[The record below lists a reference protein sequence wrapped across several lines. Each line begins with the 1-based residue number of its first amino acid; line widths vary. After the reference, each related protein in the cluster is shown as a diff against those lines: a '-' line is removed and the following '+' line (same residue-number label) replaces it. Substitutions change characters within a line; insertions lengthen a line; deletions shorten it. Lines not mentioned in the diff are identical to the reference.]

1 MTATDATALVA
12 PRAGAGSIA
21 IMGSSAAPGELSD
34 EALLAGLVFGDAEA
48 ARLFLGRFQSR
59 VFGLA
64 LTILHDSVLA
74 EDIAQEAFLRAWKH
88 GPTYDPRRGTVAA
101 WLLRI
106 TRNLAIDALRLRRA
120 EVTDPDVLAALAPPS
135 DASVEEAVLTSEAA
149 AAVRQALRGLPEEQ
163 RRALMLAAFFGRT
176 AEEISRS
183 EAIPL
188 GTAKTRI
195 RLGLRRVRALLPT
208 PAEET

>member
-1 MTATDATALVA
+1 MTA
-12 PRAGAGSIA
+12 
-21 IMGSSAAPGELSD
+21 MGSTVLVGGGAPAGRLGRPRMAAEGLSD
-34 EALLAGLVFGDAEA
+34 EALLAGLTFGDPEA
-48 ARLFLGRFQSR
+48 GRAFVQRFQSR

-64 LTILHDSVLA
+64 LTILRDPVLA

-88 GPTYDPRRGTVAA
+88 GPSYDPRRGTVTA

-120 EVTDPDVLAALAPPS
+120 EVMDPDVLSALAPPA
-135 DASVEEAVLTSEAA
+135 DVNVEDTALAREAA
-149 AAVRQALRGLPEEQ
+149 DAVRRALRDLPEEQ

-176 AEEISRS
+176 AEEISRA

-195 RLGLRRVRALLPT
+195 RLGLRRVRAMLPT
-208 PAEET
+208 PAEEA

>member
-1 MTATDATALVA
+1 MASA
-12 PRAGAGSIA
+12 PPPDG
-21 IMGSSAAPGELSD
+21 LSD
-34 EALLAGLVFGDAEA
+34 DALLAGLTFGDPEA
-48 ARLFLGRFQSR
+48 GRVFVGRFQSR
-59 VFGLA
+59 VYGLA
-64 LTILHDSVLA
+64 LTVLRDPVLA
-74 EDIAQEAFLRAWKH
+74 EDVAQEAFLRAWKH
-88 GPTYDPRRGTVAA
+88 GQSYDPRRGTVAA

-120 EVTDPDVLAALAPPS
+120 EVMDPDVLAAVAPPS
-135 DASVEEAVLTSEAA
+135 TASVEDAAVTSEAVG
-149 AAVRQALRGLPEEQ
+149 AVRRALRQLPEEQ
-163 RRALMLAAFFGRT
+163 ARALLLAAFYGRT

-195 RLGLRRVRALLPT
+195 RLGLRRIRAQLTT

>member
-1 MTATDATALVA
+1 
-12 PRAGAGSIA
+12 
-21 IMGSSAAPGELSD
+21 MGSSAPPDGLSD
-34 EALLAGLVFGDAEA
+34 EALLAGLTFGDAEA
-48 ARLFLGRFQSR
+48 GRVFIERFQSR

-64 LTILHDSVLA
+64 LAVLRDPVLA

-88 GPTYDPRRGTVAA
+88 GQSYDPRRGTVAA

-120 EVTDPDVLAALAPPS
+120 EVMAPDVLAAVTPPS
-135 DASVEEAVLTSEAA
+135 DDSVEDAALTSQAA
-149 AAVRQALRGLPEEQ
+149 AAVGRALRQLPEEQ
-163 RRALMLAAFFGRT
+163 ARALLLAAFYGRT

-195 RLGLRRVRALLPT
+195 RLGLRRIRAQLTT
-208 PAEET
+208 PAEEA

>member
-1 MTATDATALVA
+1 MASA
-12 PRAGAGSIA
+12 PPPDG
-21 IMGSSAAPGELSD
+21 LSD
-34 EALLAGLVFGDAEA
+34 DALLAGLTFGDPEA
-48 ARLFLGRFQSR
+48 GRVFVGRFQSR
-59 VFGLA
+59 VYGLA
-64 LTILHDSVLA
+64 LTVLRDPVLA
-74 EDIAQEAFLRAWKH
+74 EDVAQEAFLRAWKH
-88 GPTYDPRRGTVAA
+88 GQSYDPRRGTVAA

-120 EVTDPDVLAALAPPS
+120 EVMAPDVLAAVAPPS
-135 DASVEEAVLTSEAA
+135 TVSVEDAAMTSEAVG
-149 AAVRQALRGLPEEQ
+149 AVRRALRQLPEEQ
-163 RRALMLAAFFGRT
+163 ARALLLAAFYGRT

-195 RLGLRRVRALLPT
+195 RLGLRRIRAQLTT

>member
-1 MTATDATALVA
+1 MSTTAAATLGAVGAPAGRLALPTMA
-12 PRAGAGSIA
+12 PEG
-21 IMGSSAAPGELSD
+21 LSD
-34 EALLAGLVFGDAEA
+34 EALLAGFTFGDPEA
-48 ARLFLGRFQSR
+48 GRLFIRRFQSR

-64 LTILHDSVLA
+64 MTILRDRAQA

-88 GPTYDPRRGTVAA
+88 GPSYDPRRGTVAA
-101 WLLRI
+101 WLARI

-120 EVTDPDVLAALAPPS
+120 EVMEPDVLAALSPPS
-135 DASVEEAVLTSEAA
+135 EISVEDAAVISDTA
-149 AAVRQALRGLPEEQ
+149 AAVRQAMRSLPEEQ
-163 RRALMLAAFFGRT
+163 SRALMLAAFYGRT

-195 RLGLRRVRALLPT
+195 RLGLRRVRAVLT
-208 PAEET
+208 PAEEA

>member
-1 MTATDATALVA
+1 VLRD
-12 PRAGAGSIA
+12 P
-21 IMGSSAAPGELSD
+21 
-34 EALLAGLVFGDAEA
+34 
-48 ARLFLGRFQSR
+48 
-59 VFGLA
+59 
-64 LTILHDSVLA
+64 VLA

-88 GPTYDPRRGTVAA
+88 GQSYDPRRGTVAA

-120 EVTDPDVLAALAPPS
+120 EVMDPDVLAAVAPPS
-135 DASVEEAVLTSEAA
+135 TVSVEDAAVTSEAVG
-149 AAVRQALRGLPEEQ
+149 AVRRALRQLPEEQ
-163 RRALMLAAFFGRT
+163 ARALLLAAFYGRT

-195 RLGLRRVRALLPT
+195 RLGLRRIRAQLTT